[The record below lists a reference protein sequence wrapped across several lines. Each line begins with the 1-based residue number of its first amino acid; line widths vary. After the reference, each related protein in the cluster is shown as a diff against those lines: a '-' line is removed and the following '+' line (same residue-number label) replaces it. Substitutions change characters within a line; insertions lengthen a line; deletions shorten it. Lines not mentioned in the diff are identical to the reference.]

1 MGRCEGRTR
10 QAEGT
15 SHAKA
20 LRWEVGR
27 VFKEQQGSW
36 HGQST
41 GRERT
46 YVRGKLGAFRSRQTQ
61 EVDLIIPVLPRRKLR
76 HREGQGLAQGHTAE
90 PDPSLFHLAPKPV
103 LLCF

>member
-61 EVDLIIPVLPRRKLR
+61 EVDRSVKERIIPVLPMS
-76 HREGQGLAQGHTAE
+76 QGYYEAKMTY
-90 PDPSLFHLAPKPV
+90 
-103 LLCF
+103 